1 MFQVDVFNLRSERQK
16 HNNLLIAK
24 ELYKNSP
31 SYSQLEKTANIKAVD
46 RMLDELEF
54 SYDDLLTECSNSLVF
69 SKIVAISISKTASR
83 QGKKDE
89 SFVIDGIAEE
99 MSKYNYK
106 ICSCGVNE
114 FRPCKNGE
122 ILTKKEFSEQSLNKD
137 IDALKSIDGIFDG
150 PKSGYIFAKIVIGDG
165 GHQDNVLHEMNQYI
179 EWATKFGQKDKIY
192 VMLID
197 GKEFPSLKEKQT
209 DNIWVVNHVEFQE
222 RLIGQ

>member
-16 HNNLLIAK
+16 HNNLLISK
-24 ELYKNSP
+24 ELYRNSP

-89 SFVIDGIAEE
+89 SFIIDGVAGE

-106 ICSCGVNE
+106 IRSCGVNE

-122 ILTKKEFSEQSLNKD
+122 ILTKKEFDEQSLNKD

-150 PKSGYIFAKIVIGDG
+150 SKSGYIFAKIVIGDG

-209 DNIWVVNHVEFQE
+209 DNIWVVNHIEFQE
-222 RLIGQ
+222 RLIG